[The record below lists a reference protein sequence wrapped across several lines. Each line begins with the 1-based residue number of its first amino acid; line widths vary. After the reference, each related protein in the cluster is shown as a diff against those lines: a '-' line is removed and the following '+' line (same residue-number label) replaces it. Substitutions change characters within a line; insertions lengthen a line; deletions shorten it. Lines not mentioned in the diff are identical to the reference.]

1 MAMFRI
7 SYAAELLG
15 VSDDTVRR
23 YVDQGHL
30 SVRTD
35 ASNRKVIDG
44 VDLAT
49 FSREHATLPGE
60 KSSIRSSA
68 RNRMVG
74 LVTAVTADT
83 VMAQVE
89 IQCGPHRVV
98 SLMSTEAVNELGL
111 APGELAV
118 AVIKSTNVVVETPR

>member
-1 MAMFRI
+1 MFRI

-74 LVTAVTADT
+74 LVTSVVTDT

-118 AVIKSTNVVVETPR
+118 AVIKSTNVVVETPGR